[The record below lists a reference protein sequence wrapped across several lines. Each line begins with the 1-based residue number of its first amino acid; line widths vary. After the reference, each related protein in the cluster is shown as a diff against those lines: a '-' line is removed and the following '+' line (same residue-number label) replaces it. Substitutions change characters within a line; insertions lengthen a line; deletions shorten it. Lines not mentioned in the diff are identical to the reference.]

1 MPANPTR
8 LFAWRELSSSSGGGP
23 SLTIPGTVMALITL
37 TALMHPNPLVL
48 MLLSILFV
56 LASFALAGIELM
68 RARRAAARASER
80 MALPA
85 LVYFFGCAAAMLGD
99 PDAAVQTLA
108 NAR

>member
-1 MPANPTR
+1 MPTSPTR
-8 LFAWRELSSSSGGGP
+8 IDAWRDLTSSSGGGP
-23 SLTIPGTVMALITL
+23 SLTIPGTVLAFVTL
-37 TALMHPNPLVL
+37 AALMHPNPLVL

-56 LASFALAGIELM
+56 LASFTMAGIEVM
-68 RARRAAARASER
+68 RARRARTRVTER
-80 MALPA
+80 LALPA